1 MAAWR
6 CVMTTRA
13 PKAVGFPA
21 ILDEAVRRARF
32 FLKPEY
38 EVFARGYAVGLDE
51 FEARLHLGERE
62 GGEGKVYVYE
72 AIGTSPEMAIQEVA
86 RVALMYLLYEVEALW
101 GGPYTFIPMM
111 APGPYAVP
119 FVVTPSPD
127 TPPHERRMADIIAA
141 YEWAYRSTQAE
152 LDETRRRFLH
162 FQSEVEL
169 KARTNK
175 APKSLLRELPR
186 DTPQTVAAPSDRFPL
201 VVGAWAEA
209 RVRRNAISM
218 GLHLNDFPRVP
229 ASRKTLLGAPEP
241 LFP

>member
-6 CVMTTRA
+6 CIMATRA
-13 PKAVGFPA
+13 PEAVGFPA

-32 FLKPEY
+32 LLKPEY

-51 FEARLHLGERE
+51 YMARLHLGEME

-72 AIGTSPEMAIQEVA
+72 AIGTSPEMAIHEVA
-86 RVALMYLLYEVEALW
+86 RVALMYLRYEIEELW
-101 GGPYTFIPMM
+101 GEPYTFVPMM
-111 APGPYAVP
+111 GPGPYAVP
-119 FVVTPSPD
+119 FVVTPPPGTS
-127 TPPHERRMADIIAA
+127 PHERRMADIIVA
-141 YEWAYRSTQAE
+141 YEWAYRSTRAE
-152 LDETRRRFLH
+152 LDERRRRFLH
-162 FQSEVEL
+162 FQSNVEL

-186 DTPQTVAAPSDRFPL
+186 DTPQVVAAPSDRFPL

-229 ASRKTLLGAPEP
+229 ASCETLLGPPEP